1 MLTNAWALRVAIR
14 LPVANDA
21 VTWDVE
27 NSLFKCAIEPIEDK
41 PIIVQKKQFKTDV
54 SPVHE

>member
-1 MLTNAWALRVAIR
+1 MLTKCFRVAIR

-27 NSLFKCAIEPIEDK
+27 NSLFKFAIEPIEDK
-41 PIIVQKKQFKTDV
+41 PTIVQKKTI
-54 SPVHE
+54 